1 MLMKVATTRLTKA
14 SHYVRPLRRMN
25 HQSSDNIND
34 SDSKYGTNDSDKV
47 TDSNSNSN
55 SGGFVSTILSQMK
68 SETL

>member
-14 SHYVRPLRRMN
+14 SHYVRRLRRIN

-47 TDSNSNSN
+47 TDSNSNS
-55 SGGFVSTILSQMK
+55 GGFVSTILSQMK

>member
-1 MLMKVATTRLTKA
+1 MKVATTRLTKA
-14 SHYVRPLRRMN
+14 SHYVRRLRRIN

-34 SDSKYGTNDSDKV
+34 SDSDKV
-47 TDSNSNSN
+47 TDSNSN